1 MSRKLDTSKMFY
13 REMKIEQESVS
24 EDERS
29 FEISFSSETPVPRWG
44 TDEILDHSAGAV
56 DLSRLQTMGILLFNH
71 NRDKVLGRVEN
82 ARVENGRGLAKIIFD
97 DDEDSLKIFQK
108 VQSGTLRGISVGYV
122 DLDYTYIP
130 ENTMSA
136 DGRFK
141 GECFLVTRW
150 QPLEVSV
157 VSVPADA
164 SVGIERSMQDDCIAM
179 AVKRA
184 LEEERGKFRLEMHK
198 AKLAS
203 LM

>member
-1 MSRKLDTSKMFY
+1 MKKFSK
-13 REMKIEQESVS
+13 
-24 EDERS
+24 
-29 FEISFSSETPVPRWG
+29 ETLLETNR
-44 TDEILDHSAGAV
+44 IM
-56 DLSRLQTMGILLFNH
+56 DLSLIHILLFNH
-71 NRDKVLGRVEN
+71 NRDKILGRVEN

-157 VSVPADA
+157 CLLYTSQE
-164 SVGIERSMQDDCIAM
+164 S
-179 AVKRA
+179 
-184 LEEERGKFRLEMHK
+184 H
-198 AKLAS
+198 
-203 LM
+203 